1 MNEIIFSILFGSS
14 EFIEVNSVLL
24 FFNKESKYDVI
35 ESKFASY
42 NFNQYFI
49 IKLFDFLPFSVIKVI
64 NNFYNFNL
72 KFIIQYKFII
82 L

>member
-1 MNEIIFSILFGSS
+1 MNEIIFSIFFGSS

-49 IKLFDFLPFSVIKVI
+49 
-64 NNFYNFNL
+64 N
-72 KFIIQYKFII
+72 
-82 L
+82 